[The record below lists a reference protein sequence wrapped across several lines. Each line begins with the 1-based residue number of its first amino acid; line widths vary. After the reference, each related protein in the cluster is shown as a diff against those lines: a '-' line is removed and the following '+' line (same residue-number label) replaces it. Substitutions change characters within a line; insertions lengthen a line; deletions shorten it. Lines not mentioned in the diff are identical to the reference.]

1 MSLKNKISVLIV
13 GAGPSGLAMALWLQ
27 KKGISFRI
35 IDKYNVPSETSR
47 ALAIQPRTLEF
58 YNLLGIAD
66 EIISAGDFI
75 SEFSIRYNHHTN
87 ASIRLEEFGK
97 SISPYPEMLLLSQN
111 IHEKI
116 LSEKLKKLNVIVER
130 QSELLQFTQNKFQVE
145 AIIRSPKGDENITA
159 SYICGC
165 DGTNSAVRRI
175 LGIKF
180 PKKSYQQE
188 FFIADVVASDKI
200 NDKRIQISLSRKN
213 FCMIMPFKKMN
224 TIRLMGL
231 IPVESENKNNLS
243 FLNVA
248 HYVNESSGLEVKKVN
263 WFSTYT
269 ANHRS
274 ASHLQQGRAF
284 LVGDAAHSHNPAVG
298 QGMNAGIGDAINLSW
313 KLEAVLKGEVSNKI
327 LSTYETERISFA
339 ETLLSTTD
347 TAFRMLFSRSF
358 AGSFFR
364 SPTILFLFKNLGK
377 FKPFLRFAF
386 KLLSQTKNHYHE
398 CALSVGFAGNIQAGD
413 RLPWL
418 KTETYDNYES
428 LKSMDWHIHIYGA
441 ANENFS
447 SVASF
452 RGLHIHEFAWDQ
464 KAENKGF
471 LKDAFYLIRPDG
483 YIALID
489 VKQNSS
495 VLKKYLNDWDID
507 HSQNLKIQMRPPEND
522 LSL

>member
-13 GAGPSGLAMALWLQ
+13 GAGPSGLAMALWLK
-27 KKGISFRI
+27 KKGILFRI
-35 IDKYNVPSETSR
+35 IDKSSAPAETSR
-47 ALAIQPRTLEF
+47 AIAIQPRTLEF
-58 YNLLGIAD
+58 YNLLGIAY
-66 EIISAGDFI
+66 EIIAAGDSI
-75 SEFSIRYNHHTN
+75 SELSIRHNNHTS
-87 ASIRLEEFGK
+87 ASINLGESGK
-97 SISPYPEMLLLSQN
+97 TISPYPYMLFLSQN
-111 IHEKI
+111 VHEKI
-116 LSEKLKKLNVIVER
+116 LIEKLKKLNVIIER

-145 AIIRSPKGDENITA
+145 ALVRSPKGDENITA

-165 DGTNSAVRRI
+165 DGANSAVRRI

-180 PKKSYQQE
+180 PKKTYQQE
-188 FFIADVVASDKI
+188 FFIADVVTPKKI
-200 NDKRIQISLSRKN
+200 NNNCVQISLSRKN
-213 FCMIMPFKKMN
+213 FCMMMPIQKMN
-224 TIRLMGL
+224 SVRLMGL

-248 HYVNESSGLEVKKVN
+248 HYVKESSGLEVKKVS

-269 ANHRS
+269 ANHRT
-274 ASHLQQGRAF
+274 ASHFQQGRAF
-284 LVGDAAHSHNPAVG
+284 LVGDAAHSHNPAGG
-298 QGMNAGIGDAINLSW
+298 QGINAGIGDAINLAW
-313 KLEAVLKGEVSNKI
+313 KMEAVLKGEASNKI

-347 TAFRMLFSRSF
+347 TAFRMIFSRSLT
-358 AGSFFR
+358 GSLFR
-364 SPTILFLFKNLGK
+364 SNTVLFLFQNLK
-377 FKPFLRFAF
+377 KIRSFLRFVF
-386 KLLSQTKNHYHE
+386 KLLSQTRNHYHE
-398 CALSVGFAGNIQAGD
+398 STLSVGFAGKIQAGD

-452 RGLHIHEFAWDQ
+452 RGLHIYEFDWNQ
-464 KAENKGF
+464 KAADKGF
-471 LKDAFYLIRPDG
+471 SKDAFYLIRPDG

-489 VKQNSS
+489 AKQNSL
-495 VLKKYLNDWDID
+495 VLKNYLNDWDID
-507 HSQNLKIQMRPPEND
+507 HTQNAKLQISAPEND

>member
-13 GAGPSGLAMALWLQ
+13 GAGPSGLAMALWLK

-35 IDKYNVPSETSR
+35 IDKNNSPAETSR
-47 ALAIQPRTLEF
+47 AIAVQPRTLEF

-66 EIISAGDFI
+66 EIISAGDFV
-75 SEFSIRYNHHTN
+75 SDLNIRHNNHNVSMQLGEH
-87 ASIRLEEFGK
+87 GK
-97 SISPYPEMLLLSQN
+97 TISPYPDLLILPQN

-116 LSEKLKKLNVIVER
+116 LIDKLSKLNVIVER
-130 QSELLQFTQNKFQVE
+130 QTELLQFTQNKFQVE
-145 AIIRSPKGDENITA
+145 ALIKNPKGQENVTA
-159 SYICGC
+159 LYVCGC
-165 DGTNSAVRRI
+165 DGTNSSVRRI

-180 PKKSYQQE
+180 PRKTYQQDY
-188 FFIADVVASDKI
+188 FIADVITPDAI
-200 NDKRIQISLSRKN
+200 NKKSVQISLSRKS
-213 FCMIMPFKKMN
+213 FCMAMPIQKLNMV
-224 TIRLMGL
+224 RLMGL

-269 ANHRS
+269 ANHRV
-274 ASHLQQGRAF
+274 ASHFQQGRVF
-284 LVGDAAHSHNPAVG
+284 LVGDAAHSHNPAGG
-298 QGMNAGIGDAINLSW
+298 QNMNAGIGDAMNLSW
-313 KLEAVLKGEVSNKI
+313 KLEAVLKGQAGSKI

-347 TAFRMLFSRSF
+347 AAFGMIFSRSF
-358 AGSFFR
+358 IGSLFR
-364 SPTILFLFKNLGK
+364 TFIALLVFKNLKK
-377 FKPFLRFAF
+377 FRPFVRFAF

-398 CALSVGFAGNIQAGD
+398 CALSVGFAGKVQAGD

-418 KTETYDNYES
+418 KTEDFDNYQS

-441 ANENFS
+441 ASENFS

-452 RGLHIHEFAWDQ
+452 RGLFIYEFNWSQ
-464 KAENKGF
+464 KAAEKGF

-489 VKQNSS
+489 AKQNSL

-507 HSQNLKIQMRPPEND
+507 HTQNLKLQMNTPENN
-522 LSL
+522 LNL